1 MYNAKILID
10 RLAADH
16 TLAADEYLYLVGNTD
31 AQTLAY
37 INNVAAE
44 VCASVF
50 HKSIYIRGLIE
61 IGNVCRNDCLYCG
74 IRRSNSRVG
83 RYRLNRDDILAACGE
98 GYALGLRTFVLQGGE
113 EGGKASDDF
122 ITGVVREVKELYP
135 DAAVTLSLGEK
146 DTDTYRR
153 FREAGADRYLL
164 RHETFNAAHY
174 SSLHPAS
181 MSRDNRLRCLADL
194 KRLGF
199 QTGTGIMV
207 GSPGQTAAHIVEDIL
222 FIGRLRPEMIGIGPF
237 IPHRDTPFGT
247 CRAGSLEQTLLLLSV
262 FRLMFP
268 HALIPSTTALATLSP
283 GGREAGILAGA
294 NVVMPNLSPASV
306 RRKYNLYNG
315 KACTG
320 SESVEGLKS
329 LEESFRAIG
338 YKIDFGRGDYAG

>member
-1 MYNAKILID
+1 M
-10 RLAADH
+10 
-16 TLAADEYLYLVGNTD
+16 
-31 AQTLAY
+31 
-37 INNVAAE
+37 
-44 VCASVF
+44 
-50 HKSIYIRGLIE
+50 
-61 IGNVCRNDCLYCG
+61 
-74 IRRSNSRVG
+74 
-83 RYRLNRDDILAACGE
+83 
-98 GYALGLRTFVLQGGE
+98 
-113 EGGKASDDF
+113 
-122 ITGVVREVKELYP
+122 VREVKELYP

>member
-1 MYNAKILID
+1 MYNAKIFID

-16 TLAADEYLYLVGNTD
+16 TLAADEYLYILSNTD

-50 HKSIYIRGLIE
+50 HKSIYVRGLIE

-74 IRRSNSRVG
+74 IRRSNSHVE

-222 FIGRLRPEMIGIGPF
+222 
-237 IPHRDTPFGT
+237 
-247 CRAGSLEQTLLLLSV
+247 LEQTLLLLSV